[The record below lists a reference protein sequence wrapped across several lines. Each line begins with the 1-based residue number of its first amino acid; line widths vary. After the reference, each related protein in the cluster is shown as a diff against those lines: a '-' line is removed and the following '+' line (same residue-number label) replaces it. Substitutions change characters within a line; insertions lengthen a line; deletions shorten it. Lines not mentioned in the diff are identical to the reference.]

1 MRFRVVAL
9 LAALLL
15 LTLLPASF
23 AAAAA
28 PQAAA
33 SQSRAH
39 VLAYWTP
46 ARMQAARPRDFAFDS
61 VRGFHPDAR
70 PGGGGSGG
78 GGTVT
83 GASWPASASDPITRA
98 TGRVLFSMGG
108 GDWICSGS
116 VATDTRSGYS
126 TVLTAGHCVVDSDTG
141 EFATNWMFIPAFDLA
156 PTYTC
161 ANAMYGCWTAT
172 ALVARREFATA
183 GAFNDTAVTHDWG
196 FAVVAGGGK
205 QVNSTAQLDTTVGGT
220 FALDASTA
228 AAGSTLTALG
238 YPAGAKYHGKDLTY
252 CQGPVGRDAQT
263 DNLTYA
269 LACDMTGGSS
279 GGPWLSNASAGYGA
293 KLRSLNSYGYSGV
306 RNMYGPIFNSETTA
320 TYTTATGTTSG
331 DVLVP

>member
-1 MRFRVVAL
+1 MRFRVVVV

-15 LTLLPASF
+15 LALLPASF
-23 AAAAA
+23 AAAAS

-33 SQSRAH
+33 SHSRAH

-46 ARMQAARPRDFAFDS
+46 ARLQAARPRDFAFDS
-61 VRGFHPDAR
+61 VRGFHPDAK
-70 PGGGGSGG
+70 PGGGGGG

-98 TGRVLFSMGG
+98 TGRVVFSMGG

-116 VATDTRSGYS
+116 VATDTRSGFS

-161 ANAMYGCWTAT
+161 ANATYGCWTAT

-205 QVNSTAQLDTTVGGT
+205 QANSTSQLDTTVGGT
-220 FALDASTA
+220 FALDATTA
-228 AAGSTLTALG
+228 AAGATLTALG
-238 YPAGAKYHGKDLTY
+238 YPAAGRYRGKDLTC

-263 DNLTYA
+263 DNLTYG
-269 LACDMTGGSS
+269 LACNMTGASS
-279 GGPWLSNASAGYGA
+279 GGPWLSSASAGYGA

-306 RNMYGPIFNSETTA
+306 KNMYGPIFNSETTA